1 MVPGLKDGT
10 HHRRRPGF
18 TLAEVMVVLA
28 LFGLIASLAFAP
40 SVSLVRRLEEVRSEI
55 AGEQQADYRMGR
67 LAAEL
72 RRSPRNFPD
81 GPAVVS
87 VRHDVLGGQ
96 ADDRLAFWSDWGG
109 ITGVRAWMIHRP
121 GVSKRS
127 APGMYRWILPL
138 ASPSAVDWDALD
150 PEEGYPVIPGAVSL
164 RIAVL
169 DHGAAEW
176 SDEFAGSRPRGIRIT
191 VKKGEEEFSREE
203 WLPPE

>member
-1 MVPGLKDGT
+1 MVPGLKNGMHLD
-10 HHRRRPGF
+10 RKPGF

-127 APGMYRWILPL
+127 
-138 ASPSAVDWDALD
+138 SPACT
-150 PEEGYPVIPGAVSL
+150 G
-164 RIAVL
+164 
-169 DHGAAEW
+169 
-176 SDEFAGSRPRGIRIT
+176 GSFP
-191 VKKGEEEFSREE
+191 
-203 WLPPE
+203 

>member
-1 MVPGLKDGT
+1 MVPGLKDGM
-10 HHRRRPGF
+10 HLGRKQGF

-40 SVSLVRRLEEVRSEI
+40 SVSLVRRLEEARSEI
-55 AGEQQADYRMGR
+55 AGEQEADYRMGR
-67 LAAEL
+67 LAADL

-81 GPAVVS
+81 GPAVLS
-87 VRHDVLGGQ
+87 VRHDLLGGLP
-96 ADDRLAFWSDWGG
+96 DDRLAFWSDGG
-109 ITGVRAWMIHRP
+109 GLTGVRAWMIHRP

-127 APGMYRWILPL
+127 PPGMYRWVLPL

-150 PEEGYPVIPGAVSL
+150 PEEGHLVISGAVSL

-169 DHGAAEW
+169 DHGTAEW
-176 SDEFAGSRPRGIRIT
+176 SDEFAGRRPRGIRIT
-191 VKKGEEEFSREE
+191 VKKGEEEVFRED